1 MSRFMRNVVK
11 EALDNLPSG
20 TCFFDTNS
28 VLRLCNYRMYSLFY
42 NIAGKDLQALSE
54 LRDFLERGTVLAQDG
69 SAWYFREEQIITA
82 DKKEYTQVTAVDVT
96 KLYQRQNEL
105 RRENLAL
112 SEYGERM
119 KALSNDMLALIR
131 NEEMLDMKMRVHYD
145 IGRSVIATRMYLQQS
160 NQAQKPDL
168 TVWKNAVRLLKHEIK
183 PNEKTNAVARLRSE
197 VKSIGV
203 NIHIEGELPEN
214 NELLTAA
221 IRECATNAARYAEA
235 RDLYVK
241 IKKDDQCFTASITNS
256 GLPVK
261 GEISEGGGLTSLRH
275 RVENGGGKMTVKTD
289 PISGAFE
296 LTIESRV

>member
-20 TCFFDTNS
+20 ICFFDANS

-69 SAWYFREEQIITA
+69 SAWYFREEPIITA

-105 RRENLAL
+105 RRDNLAL
-112 SEYGERM
+112 AEYAERM

-131 NEEMLDMKMRVHYD
+131 NEEILNMKMRIHDD
-145 IGRSVIATRMYLQQS
+145 IGRSVIATRIYLQQS
-160 NQAQKPDL
+160 GHSQKPDL
-168 TVWKNAVRLLKHEIK
+168 TVWKNAVRLLKHEIEL
-183 PNEKTNAVARLRSE
+183 NEEQNVVARLRSE
-197 VKSIGV
+197 AKSIGV

-214 NELLTAA
+214 NEILTAA
-221 IRECATNAARYAEA
+221 IRECVTNAVRHAAA
-235 RDLYVK
+235 RDLYVR
-241 IKKDDQCFTASITNS
+241 IVRNESRLTAFITNS

-261 GEISEGGGLTSLRH
+261 GEIAEGGGLTSLRH